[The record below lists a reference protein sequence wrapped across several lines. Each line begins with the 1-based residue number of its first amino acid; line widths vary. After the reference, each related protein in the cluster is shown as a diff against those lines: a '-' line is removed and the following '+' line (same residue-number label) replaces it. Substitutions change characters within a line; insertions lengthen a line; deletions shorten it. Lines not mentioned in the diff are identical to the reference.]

1 MSKRPTTGSLIRRL
15 KALAKASDRL
25 VKEPEAIEF
34 PLLLSL
40 KLDKAEAGIKAMIAT
55 LRKRLK

>member
-15 KALAKASDRL
+15 KALAEASDRL

-34 PLLLSL
+34 PLLLSP
-40 KLDKAEAGIKAMIAT
+40 
-55 LRKRLK
+55 